1 MRQYYKLHLKTVH
14 EDESGDLREWGQSS
28 LTYFSTK
35 RQPLKEDVTDDGD
48 NFPVTEDGEILPV
61 TDNSTEGMEGIEE
74 SIEEIEDGIED
85 TENNT
90 VDIQNDKRRQHYES
104 SRSRSRSP
112 LERNTRTARS
122 VSKSESE
129 DSASE
134 RSSRSNEQRS
144 KIEDLEGRLERIYDT
159 TDILNDKVDAII
171 QKIRVKVEVSQ
182 CHNNQFEQMGQKL
195 DVIKKFVDM
204 NEGLRNGNELQKIF
218 QDSCS
223 THEKATMSEVKEDDL
238 MLAFRKCSSI
248 DDIQNKFQ
256 EIKYC
261 EQEENFKCEL
271 CKRKVSS
278 YPSHLRG

>member
-1 MRQYYKLHLKTVH
+1 MARGRTKSTPLHGSKTKVTCRICGPNQDTIVRQYYKLHLKTVH

-74 SIEEIEDGIED
+74 SIEEIEEGIED

-134 RSSRSNEQRS
+134 RSSRSNEQKS
-144 KIEDLEGRLERIYDT
+144 KIEDL
-159 TDILNDKVDAII
+159 KVD
-171 QKIRVKVEVSQ
+171 
-182 CHNNQFEQMGQKL
+182 
-195 DVIKKFVDM
+195 
-204 NEGLRNGNELQKIF
+204 
-218 QDSCS
+218 
-223 THEKATMSEVKEDDL
+223 
-238 MLAFRKCSSI
+238 
-248 DDIQNKFQ
+248 
-256 EIKYC
+256 
-261 EQEENFKCEL
+261 
-271 CKRKVSS
+271 
-278 YPSHLRG
+278 